1 VLVVG
6 ALVSVGSYGAWQWLL
21 HHPEHAAMSD
31 GHGHSH
37 GETAHASP
45 ETGLSAWAISRSV
58 EVRMDDQMRFT
69 PNRVDVQAGETI
81 RFVLHN
87 DGQTTHEM
95 VLGDEAQIKAHALEM
110 QQGAAHGDGH
120 SHGAGAA
127 ISVPAGQRGELVVKF
142 DQAQTLQMACLI
154 PGHYEAGMRG
164 TVNVQTTPVQKQPQ
178 QKPSAMPAAHH
189 DHSQHKH

>member
-6 ALVSVGSYGAWQWLL
+6 ALVSVGSYGAWQWLV
-21 HHPEHAAMSD
+21 HHPELEAAD

-37 GETAHASP
+37 GEAAP
-45 ETGLSAWAISRSV
+45 DAGLSAWAITRSV
-58 EVRMDDQMRFT
+58 ELRMDDQMRFT
-69 PNRVDVQAGETI
+69 PNRLDVQAGETI

-87 DGQTTHEM
+87 AGQVTHEM
-95 VLGDEAQIKAHALEM
+95 VLGDEAQLKAHALAM
-110 QQGAAHGDGH
+110 QQGAGHGDGH

-142 DQAQTLQMACLI
+142 DQAQTLQMACLV

-164 TVNVQTTPVQKQPQ
+164 TVNVQTTPVQQ
-178 QKPSAMPAAHH
+178 QTPLPASSGGHH
-189 DHSQHKH
+189 DHSHKH